1 MTASEKLKCLREHMQ
16 KYNLDAFI
24 ALSADPHMSEYL
36 PDYWKI
42 REWLTGFT
50 GSVGTILVTQD
61 IAGLWVDGRYWV
73 QAETQ
78 LKDTGF
84 SLQKLTS
91 EESTSHWAW
100 LSQNLKANA
109 NVSVNTQTVSVQQF
123 EVLQRIAKLN
133 NLNIVENIDLIS
145 EIWQDRPT
153 LPVQAVYEM
162 KDGINAL
169 SRAEKIEKIRKTLTS
184 KQVKG
189 HFISAV
195 DDIAWILNC
204 RGADVEY
211 NPVFLSHLY
220 IDNNQIILFCDL
232 NKFDNA
238 LVSRFKSENIT
249 ILDYTESRNFLNKL
263 QVPSVLIDSAKVS
276 YYHQSAL
283 NSQVKIHHDINP
295 STLFKSQKHE
305 REIVHI
311 RNAMQKDG
319 VALCHF
325 FHWLENALKQNEAI
339 NELTIDEKITAY
351 RAEQDGFIGLSFSTI
366 AGFNAN
372 GALPHYRATPES
384 YSDIQGDG
392 LLLIDSGGQYKDG
405 TTDITRVVPVGT
417 PSTDQ
422 KRDYTLVLKC
432 HIALAQVVY
441 PEGLAA
447 PLLDSIARQH
457 LWQHQLDYRHG
468 TGHGVGFALNV
479 HEGPQVLSYYA
490 PIHAYSKLREGMIIS
505 NEPGLYHEGQY
516 GIRIENLVAN
526 RLKENTSTIYGDFL
540 EFETLTL
547 CPIHIDCIDLSLL
560 TTKEKAWLN
569 QYHNT
574 VREKLSPSLT
584 GEVLNWLI
592 HNTRNI

>member
-547 CPIHIDCIDLSLL
+547 CPIHIDCIDLNLL

>member
-1 MTASEKLKCLREHMQ
+1 MNASTKLKCLREHMQ
-16 KYNLDAFI
+16 QHNIDAFI

-42 REWLTGFT
+42 RQWLTGFT
-50 GSVGTILVTQD
+50 GSVGTLLITQD

-78 LKDTGF
+78 LQNTGF

-91 EESTSHWAW
+91 DENSTHWAW
-100 LSQNLKANA
+100 LKQNLKKNA
-109 NVSVNTQTVSVQQF
+109 RVSVNTQTISVQQF
-123 EVLQRIAKLN
+123 ETLQNIATQN
-133 NLNIVENIDLIS
+133 QFTVVENIDLIT
-145 EIWQDRPT
+145 EIWQDRPA
-153 LPVQAVYEM
+153 LPTHAIYEM
-162 KDGINAL
+162 QEGINAL
-169 SRAEKIEKIRKTLTS
+169 SRTEKIAKMRDVLSSKKIT
-184 KQVKG
+184 G

-220 IDNNQIILFCDL
+220 IDENQVVLFCDQ
-232 NKFDNA
+232 NKFDDVLLN
-238 LVSRFKSENIT
+238 RFKNEKIT
-249 ILDYTESRNFLNKL
+249 ISGYTESDKFLNEL
-263 QVPSVLIDSAKVS
+263 QVPSVLIDPAKVS
-276 YYHQSAL
+276 FYHQSAL
-283 NSQVKIHHDINP
+283 SPQIHIHHDINP

-305 REIVHI
+305 SEIAHI
-311 RNAMQKDG
+311 RHAMQKDG

-325 FHWLENALKQNEAI
+325 FHWLENALKNKEVI

-351 RAEQDGFIGLSFSTI
+351 RAEQDGFLGLSFSTI

-392 LLLIDSGGQYKDG
+392 LLLIDSGGQYQDG

-417 PSTDQ
+417 PSEAQ

-490 PIHAYSKLREGMIIS
+490 PIHTYSKLREGMIIS
-505 NEPGLYHEGQY
+505 NEPGLYHEGKY
-516 GIRIENLVAN
+516 GIRLENLVVN
-526 RLKENTSTIYGDFL
+526 RLKENKETIYGDFL

-547 CPIHIDCIDLSLL
+547 CPMHLDVIDQSLL
-560 TTKEKAWLN
+560 TIEEKAWLN
-569 QYHNT
+569 QYHTT
-574 VREKLSPSLT
+574 VRETLSPYLS
-584 GEVLNWLI
+584 GEVLDWLI
-592 HNTRNI
+592 YNTRNI

>member
-16 KYNLDAFI
+16 KHNLDAFI

-91 EESTSHWAW
+91 DESSSHWAW
-100 LSQNLKANA
+100 LNQNLKANA
-109 NVSVNTQTVSVQQF
+109 NVSVNTQTISVQQF

-145 EIWQDRPT
+145 EIWQDRPA

-169 SRAEKIEKIRKTLTS
+169 CRAEKIEKIRETLIS
-184 KQVKG
+184 KKIEG

-220 IDNNQIILFCDL
+220 IDNNQTILFCDL
-232 NKFDNA
+232 TKFDDA

-249 ILDYTESRNFLNKL
+249 ILDYTESQNFLNKL
-263 QVPSVLIDSAKVS
+263 HVSSVLIDPAKAS

-305 REIVHI
+305 SEIEHI
-311 RNAMQKDG
+311 RNSMQKDG

-372 GALPHYRATPES
+372 GALPHYRATPAS

-392 LLLIDSGGQYKDG
+392 LLLIDSGGQYEDG

-417 PSTDQ
+417 PSADQ

-441 PEGLAA
+441 PERLAA

-457 LWQHQLDYRHG
+457 LWQHHLDYRHG

-547 CPIHIDCIDLSLL
+547 CPINIDCIDLNLL
-560 TTKEKAWLN
+560 TTEEKAWLN

-584 GEVLNWLI
+584 GEVLDWLI

>member
-16 KYNLDAFI
+16 KHNLDAFI

-91 EESTSHWAW
+91 DESSSHWAW
-100 LSQNLKANA
+100 LNQNLKANA

-133 NLNIVENIDLIS
+133 NFNIVENIDLIS
-145 EIWQDRPT
+145 EIWQDRPA

-169 SRAEKIEKIRKTLTS
+169 CRAEKIEKIRETLIS
-184 KQVKG
+184 KKIEG

-220 IDNNQIILFCDL
+220 IDNNQTILFCDL
-232 NKFDNA
+232 TKFDDA
-238 LVSRFKSENIT
+238 LVSRFKNENIT

-305 REIVHI
+305 SEIEHI
-311 RNAMQKDG
+311 RNSMQKDG

-372 GALPHYRATPES
+372 GALPHYRATPAS

-392 LLLIDSGGQYKDG
+392 LLLIDSGGQYEDG

-417 PSTDQ
+417 PSADQ

-457 LWQHQLDYRHG
+457 LWQHHLDYRHG

-547 CPIHIDCIDLSLL
+547 CPINIDCIDLNLL
-560 TTKEKAWLN
+560 TTEEKAWLN

-574 VREKLSPSLT
+574 VRKKLSPSLT
-584 GEVLNWLI
+584 GEVLDWLI

>member
-16 KYNLDAFI
+16 KHNLDAFI

-91 EESTSHWAW
+91 DESSSHWAW
-100 LSQNLKANA
+100 LNQNLKANA
-109 NVSVNTQTVSVQQF
+109 NVSVNTQTISVQQF

-145 EIWQDRPT
+145 EIWQDRPA

-169 SRAEKIEKIRKTLTS
+169 CRAEKIEKIRETLIS
-184 KQVKG
+184 KKIEG

-220 IDNNQIILFCDL
+220 IDNNQTILFCDL
-232 NKFDNA
+232 TKFDDA

-249 ILDYTESRNFLNKL
+249 ILDYTESQNFLNKL
-263 QVPSVLIDSAKVS
+263 HVSSVLIDPAKAS

-305 REIVHI
+305 SEIEHI
-311 RNAMQKDG
+311 RNSMQKDG

-372 GALPHYRATPES
+372 GALPHYRATPAS

-392 LLLIDSGGQYKDG
+392 LLLIDSGGQYEDG

-417 PSTDQ
+417 PSEDQ

-457 LWQHQLDYRHG
+457 LWQHHLDYRHG

-547 CPIHIDCIDLSLL
+547 CPINIDCIDLNLL
-560 TTKEKAWLN
+560 TTEEKAWLN

-574 VREKLSPSLT
+574 VRKKLSPSLT
-584 GEVLNWLI
+584 GEVLDWLI

>member
-16 KYNLDAFI
+16 KHNLDAFI

-91 EESTSHWAW
+91 DESSSHWAW
-100 LSQNLKANA
+100 LNQNLKANA
-109 NVSVNTQTVSVQQF
+109 NVSVNTQTISVQQF

-145 EIWQDRPT
+145 EIWQDRPA

-169 SRAEKIEKIRKTLTS
+169 CRAEKIEKIRETLIS
-184 KQVKG
+184 KKIEG

-220 IDNNQIILFCDL
+220 IDNNQTILFCDL
-232 NKFDNA
+232 TKFDDA

-249 ILDYTESRNFLNKL
+249 ILDYTESQNFLNKL
-263 QVPSVLIDSAKVS
+263 HVSSVLIDPAKAS

-305 REIVHI
+305 SEIEHI
-311 RNAMQKDG
+311 RNSMQKDG

-372 GALPHYRATPES
+372 GALPHYRATPAS

-392 LLLIDSGGQYKDG
+392 LLLIDSGGQYEDG

-417 PSTDQ
+417 PSADQ

-432 HIALAQVVY
+432 HIALVQVVY

-457 LWQHQLDYRHG
+457 LWQHHLDYRHG

-547 CPIHIDCIDLSLL
+547 CPINIDCIDLNLL
-560 TTKEKAWLN
+560 TTEEKAWLN

-584 GEVLNWLI
+584 GEVLDWLI

>member
-16 KYNLDAFI
+16 KHNLDAFI

-91 EESTSHWAW
+91 DESSSHWAW
-100 LSQNLKANA
+100 LNQNLKANA
-109 NVSVNTQTVSVQQF
+109 NVSVNTQTISVQQF

-145 EIWQDRPT
+145 EIWQDRPA

-162 KDGINAL
+162 KDGINAFC
-169 SRAEKIEKIRKTLTS
+169 RAEKIEKIRETLIS
-184 KQVKG
+184 KKIEG

-220 IDNNQIILFCDL
+220 IDNNQTILFCDL
-232 NKFDNA
+232 TKFDDA

-249 ILDYTESRNFLNKL
+249 ILDYTESQNFLNKL
-263 QVPSVLIDSAKVS
+263 HVSSVLIDPAKAS

-305 REIVHI
+305 SEIEHI
-311 RNAMQKDG
+311 RNSMQKDG

-372 GALPHYRATPES
+372 GALPHYRATPAS

-392 LLLIDSGGQYKDG
+392 LLLIDSGGQYEDG

-417 PSTDQ
+417 PSEDQ

-457 LWQHQLDYRHG
+457 LWQHHLDYRHG

-547 CPIHIDCIDLSLL
+547 CPINIDCIDLNLL
-560 TTKEKAWLN
+560 TTEEKAWLN

-574 VREKLSPSLT
+574 VRKKLSPSLT
-584 GEVLNWLI
+584 GEVLDWLI

>member
-16 KYNLDAFI
+16 KHNLDAFI

-91 EESTSHWAW
+91 DESSSHWAW
-100 LSQNLKANA
+100 LNQNLKANA
-109 NVSVNTQTVSVQQF
+109 NVSVNTQTISVQQF

-145 EIWQDRPT
+145 EIWQDRPA

-169 SRAEKIEKIRKTLTS
+169 CRAEKIEKIRETLIS
-184 KQVKG
+184 KKIEG

-220 IDNNQIILFCDL
+220 IDNNQTILFCDL
-232 NKFDNA
+232 TKFDDA

-249 ILDYTESRNFLNKL
+249 ILDYTESQNFLNKL
-263 QVPSVLIDSAKVS
+263 HVSSVLIDPAKAS

-283 NSQVKIHHDINP
+283 NSQVKIHHDITP

-305 REIVHI
+305 SEIEHI
-311 RNAMQKDG
+311 RNSMQKDG

-372 GALPHYRATPES
+372 GALPHYRATPAS

-392 LLLIDSGGQYKDG
+392 LLLIDSGGQYEDG

-417 PSTDQ
+417 PSADQ

-457 LWQHQLDYRHG
+457 LWQHHLDYRHG

-490 PIHAYSKLREGMIIS
+490 PIHAYSKLREGMIMS

-547 CPIHIDCIDLSLL
+547 CPINIDCIDLNLL
-560 TTKEKAWLN
+560 TTEEKAWLN

-584 GEVLNWLI
+584 GEVLDWLI

>member
-16 KYNLDAFI
+16 KHNLDAFI

-91 EESTSHWAW
+91 DESSSHWAW
-100 LSQNLKANA
+100 LNQNLKANA
-109 NVSVNTQTVSVQQF
+109 NVSVNTQTISVQQF

-145 EIWQDRPT
+145 EIWQDRPA

-169 SRAEKIEKIRKTLTS
+169 CRAEKIEKIRETLIS
-184 KQVKG
+184 KKIEG

-220 IDNNQIILFCDL
+220 IDNNQTILFCDL
-232 NKFDNA
+232 TKFDDA

-249 ILDYTESRNFLNKL
+249 ILDYTESQNFLNKL
-263 QVPSVLIDSAKVS
+263 HVSSVLIDPAKAS

-305 REIVHI
+305 SEIEHI
-311 RNAMQKDG
+311 RNSMQKDG

-372 GALPHYRATPES
+372 GALPHYRATPAS

-392 LLLIDSGGQYKDG
+392 LLLIDSGGQYEDG

-417 PSTDQ
+417 PSADQ

-457 LWQHQLDYRHG
+457 LWQHHLDYRHG

-547 CPIHIDCIDLSLL
+547 CPINIDCIDLNLL
-560 TTKEKAWLN
+560 TTEEKAWLN

-574 VREKLSPSLT
+574 VRKKLSPSLT
-584 GEVLNWLI
+584 GEVLDWLI

>member
-16 KYNLDAFI
+16 KHNLDAFI

-91 EESTSHWAW
+91 DESSSHWAW
-100 LSQNLKANA
+100 LNQNLKANA
-109 NVSVNTQTVSVQQF
+109 NVSVNTQTISVQQF

-145 EIWQDRPT
+145 EIWQDRPA

-169 SRAEKIEKIRKTLTS
+169 CRAEKIEKIRETLIS
-184 KQVKG
+184 KKIEG

-220 IDNNQIILFCDL
+220 IDNNQTILFCDL
-232 NKFDNA
+232 TKFDDA

-249 ILDYTESRNFLNKL
+249 ILDYTESQNFLNKL
-263 QVPSVLIDSAKVS
+263 HVSSVLIDPAKAS

-305 REIVHI
+305 SEIEHI
-311 RNAMQKDG
+311 RNSMQKDG

-372 GALPHYRATPES
+372 GALPHYRATPAS

-392 LLLIDSGGQYKDG
+392 LLLIDSGGQYEDG

-417 PSTDQ
+417 PSADQ

-457 LWQHQLDYRHG
+457 LWQHHLDYRHG

-547 CPIHIDCIDLSLL
+547 CPINIDCIDLNLL
-560 TTKEKAWLN
+560 TTEEKAWLN

-584 GEVLNWLI
+584 GEVLDWLI